1 MKPRIALF
9 SLAVLPLMMSRV
21 AAQAP
26 TGKDLYDANCKK
38 CHGVLGT
45 PPKVMKEKFPKLAPF
60 DAAFLAKNDVAAIVT
75 ILTKGKGTDM
85 KPVKDKL
92 SAAEIASVAQYVKE
106 LASRPHS

>member
-1 MKPRIALF
+1 MKIRIAIL
-9 SLAVLPLMMSRV
+9 SLVVLPLMMSRV
-21 AAQAP
+21 AAQAT

-60 DAAFLAKNDVAAIVT
+60 DAAFAAKNDVAAIVT

-92 SAAEIASVAQYVKE
+92 SAAEMNSVALYVRD
-106 LASRPHS
+106 LASKK